1 MKKPFFEEEL
11 AKGLPII
18 PRYAAAA
25 KRIGLGEIMGGFS
38 SIALSSLSTVPKTD
52 WPNGWPTGPAGEAV
66 RLLIVA
72 FDYDMLREEF
82 LRSYSVEATG
92 ATPDNVTLADAVHSS
107 TNAPVIF
114 FDAPALV
121 ANSKRRY
128 WDGAMGGYNN
138 PLMAAVI
145 DAVCLGE
152 SPNTISILSIGTGT
166 VRLVPYN
173 LAPAGALASLL
184 APSVSPGIITD
195 AGRAGG
201 CVTDDPPDA
210 ATFTAHVLLGNRP
223 NALGRLVRMSP
234 VIQPILR
241 NGAWA
246 YPDGLLTD
254 VFDQLTKLGMDA
266 VEDSD
271 VALLEQLGTAWLTQ
285 DFPNQPIRM
294 RDDLT
299 SAIGDPTYAEAKER
313 WLTIV
318 S

>member
-1 MKKPFFEEEL
+1 M
-11 AKGLPII
+11 
-18 PRYAAAA
+18 
-25 KRIGLGEIMGGFS
+25 
-38 SIALSSLSTVPKTD
+38 
-52 WPNGWPTGPAGEAV
+52 
-66 RLLIVA
+66 
-72 FDYDMLREEF
+72 
-82 LRSYSVEATG
+82 
-92 ATPDNVTLADAVHSS
+92 
-107 TNAPVIF
+107 
-114 FDAPALV
+114 
-121 ANSKRRY
+121 
-128 WDGAMGGYNN
+128 
-138 PLMAAVI
+138 
-145 DAVCLGE
+145 
-152 SPNTISILSIGTGT
+152 
-166 VRLVPYN
+166 RLVPYN